1 MPLAE
6 RILAALIEHE
16 NEKPRSKQVRLG
28 PSELGGCREY
38 MRNVLVGTPMQDHG
52 DVWPTAAV
60 VGTLI
65 GSYMESVLSD
75 KMGALTEV
83 PVTTRLPNGLKIAGH
98 ADIVLVEDNAVVDC
112 KSKDQFATINREGPS
127 LDNLI
132 QVSVYALGL
141 VQAGV
146 LEVGCTAHLIYV
158 DRSGNEQT
166 LVEVEL
172 AWETILD
179 FVDKAV
185 ARTSDVIDA
194 QEMIDQGLLAAAHHL
209 RDKTPTFCYSK
220 KVLCPFRDACWKG
233 SEWSPPEVIE
243 DEDVLRDIALFIAAR
258 DEQNAV
264 TKARQEYRA
273 RLDGVSGITPDG
285 WSVTWSEGKTP
296 MLYVTKVK

>member
-6 RILAALIEHE
+6 RILAALIAHE
-16 NEKPRSKQVRLG
+16 NDKPRSKQVRLG

-38 MRNVLVGTPMQDHG
+38 MRNVLVGTPMQDNG

-65 GSYMESVLSD
+65 GAYMESVLAER
-75 KMGALTEV
+75 MGARTEV
-83 PVTTRLPNGLKIAGH
+83 PVTTTLPNGLKIAGH

-112 KSKDQFATINREGPS
+112 KSKDQFATLNREGPS

-132 QVSVYALGL
+132 QVSVYTLGL
-141 VQAGV
+141 AQAGI
-146 LEVGCTAHLIYV
+146 LQPGATAHLIYV
-158 DRSGNEQT
+158 DRSGNNQT

-185 ARTSDVIDA
+185 TRTGEVLEA
-194 QEMIDQGLLAAAHHL
+194 QEMIDQGMLSEAHHL
-209 RDKTPTFCYSK
+209 RDKTPSFCFSE

-233 SEWSPPEVIE
+233 SEWKPREVIE
-243 DEDVLRDIALFIAAR
+243 DEDVLRDIRLFIEAR
-258 DEQNAV
+258 DEQNES
-264 TKARQEYRA
+264 TQRRKEYRG
-273 RLDGVSGITPDG
+273 RLEGVSGITPDG

-296 MLYVTKVK
+296 MLYVTRVK

>member
-1 MPLAE
+1 VPLAD
-6 RILAALIEHE
+6 RILAALIAHE
-16 NEKPRSKQVRLG
+16 NDKPRSKQLRLG

-38 MRNVLVGTPMQDHG
+38 MRNIMVGTPMQDNG

-65 GSYMESVLSD
+65 GAHMESVLAERMD
-75 KMGALTEV
+75 ALTEV
-83 PVTTRLPNGLKIAGH
+83 NVTTTLPNGLKINGH

-112 KSKDQFATINREGPS
+112 KSKDQFATINYEGPS
-127 LDNLI
+127 LDNLV
-132 QVSVYALGL
+132 QVSVYTLGL
-141 VQAGV
+141 VQNGV
-146 LEVGCTAHLIYV
+146 LKEGATAHLIYV

-185 ARTSDVIDA
+185 ARVSDVIEA
-194 QEMIDQGLLAAAHHL
+194 QDMIDQGILEAAHHL
-209 RDKTPTFCYSK
+209 RDKTPTFCFSK

-233 SEWSPPEVIE
+233 SEWLPHEVIE
-243 DEDVLRDIALFIAAR
+243 DQDVLKDILLFREAR
-258 DEQNAV
+258 DEQNAS
-264 TKARQEYRA
+264 TQRRKEYRS
-273 RLDGVSGITPDG
+273 RLEGISGITPDG

>member
-16 NEKPRSKQVRLG
+16 NEKPRAQQVRLG
-28 PSELGGCREY
+28 PSEIGGCREY
-38 MRNVLVGTPMQDHG
+38 MRNVMVGTPMQDNG
-52 DVWPTAAV
+52 NVWPTAAV

-65 GSYMESVLSD
+65 GSYMESVLSE

-83 PVTTRLPNGLKIAGH
+83 PVTTTLPNGLKISGH
-98 ADIVLVEDNAVVDC
+98 ADIVLIEDNAVVDC

-132 QVSVYALGL
+132 QVSTYALGL
-141 VQAGV
+141 VQAGI
-146 LEVGCTAHLIYV
+146 LQAGCTAHLIYV

-172 AWETILD
+172 AWETICD
-179 FVDKAV
+179 FANKAV
-185 ARTSDVIDA
+185 ERVSDVLEA
-194 QEMIDQGLLAAAHHL
+194 QEMIDQGLVSEAPHL
-209 RDKTPTFCYSK
+209 RDKTPSFCYSE

-233 SEWSPPEVIE
+233 SEWHPHEVIE
-243 DEDVLRDIALFIAAR
+243 DEDVLRDISAFIAAR
-258 DEQNAV
+258 DEQNSW
-264 TKARQEYRA
+264 TQARKEYRG
-273 RLDGVSGITPDG
+273 RLEGVSGITPDG

>member
-1 MPLAE
+1 MPLAD
-6 RILAALIEHE
+6 RILAALIEFE
-16 NEKPRSKQVRLG
+16 NEKPRNQQVRLG
-28 PSELGGCREY
+28 PSEIGGCREY
-38 MRNVLVGTPMQDHG
+38 MRNVMVGTPMQDNG

-65 GSYMESVLSD
+65 GTHMESVLSD

-83 PVTTRLPNGLKIAGH
+83 NVTTTLPNGLKVNGH

-127 LDNLI
+127 LDNLV
-132 QVSVYALGL
+132 QVSTYALGL

-172 AWETILD
+172 AWETILE

-185 ARTSDVIDA
+185 QRTADVIEA
-194 QEMIDQGLLAAAHHL
+194 QNMIDQGIMNTSTHL
-209 RDKTPTFCYSK
+209 RDKTPTFCYSP

-233 SEWSPPEVIE
+233 SEWHPSEVIE

-258 DEQNAV
+258 DEQNSS
-264 TKARQEYRA
+264 TQARKEYRG
-273 RLDGVSGITPDG
+273 RLEGVSGITPDG

-296 MLYVTKVK
+296 MLYVTRVK